1 MFIIVQRKILSK
13 PCNKA
18 TKPNQDVMPQNFNRM
33 NNQQPK
39 SYFKKLSDKAKAIE
53 SLYKESISERLRA
66 KLEMIDMT
74 DLSKHQYSPTKT
86 WRSSVFGLDPNSYLS
101 DLAIDNLVSEYG
113 DLIDLNGSCVEFCTS
128 YYGEIDTNAPP
139 QSINPRS
146 LFQLIKGRTA
156 KNLDWLEV
164 VSKLLPFMKKYSHVY
179 DNLLKEMFDINEEEQ
194 MRADCQEGVEHME
207 WLLSEYGEDV
217 FPDR

>member
-13 PCNKA
+13 LCNKV

-39 SYFKKLSDKAKAIE
+39 SYFKKLSEKAKAIE
-53 SLYKESISERLRA
+53 NLYKESISERLRA

-74 DLSKHQYSPTKT
+74 DLSKHQYRPTKP
-86 WRSSVFGLDPNSYLS
+86 RGLSILELDPETYLS

-113 DLIDLNGSCVEFCTS
+113 DLIALDGSCVEFCTS
-128 YYGEIDTNAPP
+128 YYGEVDTNAPP

-146 LFQLIKGRTA
+146 LFQLIRGRTA

-164 VSKLLPFMKKYSHVY
+164 ASKLLPFMKKYSHVY
-179 DNLLKEMFDINEEEQ
+179 ANLLKEMFDIECEDQ

>member
-1 MFIIVQRKILSK
+1 
-13 PCNKA
+13 
-18 TKPNQDVMPQNFNRM
+18 MPQHFNHM
-33 NNQQPK
+33 NNYTSK
-39 SYFKKLSDKAKAIE
+39 SHFKKLSEKAKAIE
-53 SLYKESISERLRA
+53 SLYKTSISERLRV

-74 DLSKHQYSPTKT
+74 DLSKYRPAPPR
-86 WRSSVFGLDPNSYLS
+86 RSSLFELNPDTYLS
-101 DLAIDNLVSEYG
+101 DLEIDNLFSEFNPDTYLSDLEIDNLFSEYG
-113 DLIDLNGSCVEFCTS
+113 DLIDLDGSCVDFCTS
-128 YYGEIDTNAPP
+128 YYGEVDTDAPP

-179 DNLLKEMFDINEEEQ
+179 ANLLKEMFDINEEEQ

>member
-1 MFIIVQRKILSK
+1 MS
-13 PCNKA
+13 
-18 TKPNQDVMPQNFNRM
+18 QNFKRM
-33 NNQQPK
+33 NNYT
-39 SYFKKLSDKAKAIE
+39 SRSSFKKLSEKAKAIE
-53 SLYKESISERLRA
+53 SLYKTSISERLRV

-74 DLSKHQYSPTKT
+74 DLSKYRLAPPRRLSLFEINPDT
-86 WRSSVFGLDPNSYLS
+86 YLS
-101 DLAIDNLVSEYG
+101 DLEIDNLVSEYG
-113 DLIDLNGSCVEFCTS
+113 DLIDLDGSCVDFCTS
-128 YYGEIDTNAPP
+128 YYGEIDTDAPP
-139 QSINPRS
+139 QRINPRS

-179 DNLLKEMFDINEEEQ
+179 ANLLKEMFDIDEEEQ

>member
-1 MFIIVQRKILSK
+1 MS
-13 PCNKA
+13 
-18 TKPNQDVMPQNFNRM
+18 QNFNRM
-33 NNQQPK
+33 NNYTSR
-39 SYFKKLSDKAKAIE
+39 SYFKKLSEKAKAIE
-53 SLYKESISERLRA
+53 SLYKTSISERLRV

-74 DLSKHQYSPTKT
+74 DLSKYQYRPTKP
-86 WRSSVFGLDPNSYLS
+86 RGLSLLELAPETCLS

-113 DLIDLNGSCVEFCTS
+113 HLIDLDGSGVDFCTS
-128 YYGEIDTNAPP
+128 YYGEIDTDAPP
-139 QSINPRS
+139 QRINPRS

-179 DNLLKEMFDINEEEQ
+179 ANLLKEMFDIDEEEQ
-194 MRADCQEGVEHME
+194 MRADYHEGTEHMN

>member
-1 MFIIVQRKILSK
+1 MS
-13 PCNKA
+13 
-18 TKPNQDVMPQNFNRM
+18 QNFNRM
-33 NNQQPK
+33 NNYTSR
-39 SYFKKLSDKAKAIE
+39 SYFKKLSEKAKAIE
-53 SLYKESISERLRA
+53 SLYKTSISERLRV

-74 DLSKHQYSPTKT
+74 DLSKYRPALPRRLSLFEINPDT
-86 WRSSVFGLDPNSYLS
+86 YLS
-101 DLAIDNLVSEYG
+101 DLEIDNLVSEYG
-113 DLIDLNGSCVEFCTS
+113 DLIDLDGSCVDFCTS
-128 YYGEIDTNAPP
+128 YYGEIDTDAPP
-139 QSINPRS
+139 QRINPRS

-179 DNLLKEMFDINEEEQ
+179 ANLLKEMFDIDDEEQ
-194 MRADCQEGVEHME
+194 MRADYQEGTEHMN